1 MNVTVFL
8 HVLCTTEYSFYS
20 VEEFR
25 VTEACL
31 RARSNGYHF
40 TENRKDL
47 TSQFHPAHIFPL
59 SVNPQIGS
67 FLIHSQL
74 FSLES

>member
-1 MNVTVFL
+1 MNVTESFYTFCVQL
-8 HVLCTTEYSFYS
+8 SIQFYS

-40 TENRKDL
+40 AENRKDL
-47 TSQFHPAHIFPL
+47 TSQFRPAHIFPL
-59 SVNPQIGS
+59 SVN
-67 FLIHSQL
+67 L
-74 FSLES
+74 